1 LTTDIGDL
9 GRDSLCPPCV
19 EAKRREIETAAA
31 KVVVTTTPSIDGYAT
46 VQYIGIESVGVDA
59 TDLFSQKRKL
69 QIAKE
74 QAMFALKTL
83 AVEKQANAIVGVDLD
98 YIQFALNRVWLIL
111 NGTLVRVAPLASRT
125 DAMKSP
131 IRDKPSTLD

>member
-1 LTTDIGDL
+1 
-9 GRDSLCPPCV
+9 
-19 EAKRREIETAAA
+19 
-31 KVVVTTTPSIDGYAT
+31 
-46 VQYIGIESVGVDA
+46 
-59 TDLFSQKRKL
+59 LFSQKRKL

-111 NGTLVRVAPLASRT
+111 NGTLVRVAPLAHVPMR
-125 DAMKSP
+125 
-131 IRDKPSTLD
+131 